1 MPSIGEV
8 LLALVA
14 LYPVCTAALW
24 MAGGLLFRLLD
35 ETGIAQEP
43 EGGWPGVSVLIPAY
57 NEEAV
62 VATSVKA
69 ALAADYPVL
78 EVLVLDDGSTDRTE
92 AAALEAAGADQRCR
106 VIRDPVNRGKA
117 DRLNAGLLEARHGLV
132 AIVDADTHIHPE
144 ALKLLVARMYRS
156 PMVAAVAGAPHV
168 TNRGRLLLAMQ
179 MLEAASIIG
188 LIRRTQSLTGRVGVV
203 AGVLGLFRRDRV
215 LAVGGYDP
223 RMATED
229 IDLTW
234 KLLLEGWETVY
245 EPQALVGMQVP
256 STLHALWAQRKRW
269 ARGQG
274 EVLHAHLGEVFRW
287 RNHRMWLLA
296 FESLVSL
303 LWVVGLAASLVIAA
317 LGATIGGE
325 ELFGFAFAWGV
336 AIALVATLQ
345 LLVALWLE
353 HSYDPTILRAF
364 LVAAIYPVAY
374 WLIAALAAIRS
385 QIVALVRGPRG
396 QRVVWDIPRERI
408 GAG

>member
-1 MPSIGEV
+1 MPSVGEV

-35 ETGIAQEP
+35 ETGSAQEP

-62 VATSVKA
+62 VATSVDA

-117 DRLNAGLLEARHGLV
+117 DRLNAGLLEARHELV
-132 AIVDADTHIHPE
+132 AIVDADTHVHPD

-179 MLEAASIIG
+179 ILEAASIIG

-274 EVLHAHLGEVFRW
+274 EVLHTHLGEVFRW

-303 LWVVGLAASLVIAA
+303 LWVVGLAVSLLIAA

-353 HSYDPTILRAF
+353 QSYDPTILRAF
-364 LVAAIYPVAY
+364 LVAAVYPVAY

-385 QIVALVRGPRG
+385 QIVALVRGPREE
-396 QRVVWDIPRERI
+396 RVLWDIPRERI

>member
-1 MPSIGEV
+1 M
-8 LLALVA
+8 
-14 LYPVCTAALW
+14 
-24 MAGGLLFRLLD
+24 
-35 ETGIAQEP
+35 
-43 EGGWPGVSVLIPAY
+43 
-57 NEEAV
+57 
-62 VATSVKA
+62 
-69 ALAADYPVL
+69 
-78 EVLVLDDGSTDRTE
+78 
-92 AAALEAAGADQRCR
+92 
-106 VIRDPVNRGKA
+106 IRDPVNRGKA

-303 LWVVGLAASLVIAA
+303 LWVVALAASLLIAA

-374 WLIAALAAIRS
+374 WLIAALAAVRS